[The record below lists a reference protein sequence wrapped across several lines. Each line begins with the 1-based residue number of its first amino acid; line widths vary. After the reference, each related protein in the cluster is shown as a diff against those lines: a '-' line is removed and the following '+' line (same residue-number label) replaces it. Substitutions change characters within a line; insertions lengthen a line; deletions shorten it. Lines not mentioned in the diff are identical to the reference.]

1 MKNRLNVIKINGFS
15 GIFIV
20 ALLIGCVIEGVIIFP
35 SKILMHLWNYI
46 AMYIDNMPT
55 MTLLHGVILWAIVAL
70 STYAILRD
78 KSPISYH
85 SPNVVSDEEIKDIIE
100 HARAIEKISPI
111 IKDET
116 SEKEEIK
123 H

>member
-15 GIFIV
+15 GMFIA

-35 SKILMHLWNYI
+35 SKILMHIWNFI
-46 AMYIDNMPT
+46 ALYVDNMPT
-55 MTLLHGVILWAIVAL
+55 MTLIHGVILWAIIAL

-85 SPNVVSDEEIKDIIE
+85 SPNVISDEDIREIIE
-100 HARAIEKISPI
+100 QAKQMEKVTPV
-111 IKDET
+111 IKEEK
-116 SEKEEIK
+116 SEQEIK

>member
-15 GIFIV
+15 GMFIA

-35 SKILMHLWNYI
+35 SKMLMHLWNYI
-46 AMYIDNMPT
+46 ALFINNMPT
-55 MTLLHGVILWAIVAL
+55 MTLIHGVILWAIIAL
-70 STYAILRD
+70 STYAILRE

-85 SPNVVSDEEIKDIIE
+85 SPNVISDEDIREIIE
-100 HARAIEKISPI
+100 QAKQMEKVTPV
-111 IKDET
+111 IKEEK
-116 SEKEEIK
+116 SEQEIK